1 MQRYE
6 KKEKFIPN
14 FDTTKMFAV
23 ELACEVNGAFRF
35 EKWYMKPNVEINKN
49 FKSVKMQL
57 KIISISYLCE
67 NFDYKNMRKYFV
79 LSLLALIA
87 SPALYAQSA
96 EKTNRP
102 VIIETIEAGKKVT
115 IKQDARIDKLLIER
129 VEKHEDTSDVDEVI
143 VPESYTGPG
152 FRLQVFSS
160 NEQRTAKDDALVV
173 ERKLRSSFPGV
184 GVYRVYNSP
193 FWKVRVGDFRSM
205 DEARTFRTNLL
216 KLLPELGREAYTVRE
231 NKITIR

>member
-1 MQRYE
+1 
-6 KKEKFIPN
+6 
-14 FDTTKMFAV
+14 
-23 ELACEVNGAFRF
+23 
-35 EKWYMKPNVEINKN
+35 
-49 FKSVKMQL
+49 
-57 KIISISYLCE
+57 
-67 NFDYKNMRKYFV
+67 MRKYFI